1 MENREGYFSR
11 YTVIIARALHL
22 LFVLAMLSSALP
34 LQLVTPVWYLR
45 LADAAVSNAP
55 VLLIAIYLFKFTCPS
70 SSDHY
75 KGGEKLRRF
84 SRLLGFWFA
93 FYAILIPLQLLSY
106 GWLITSSSD
115 GLQRQMSES
124 RRTMETLKKRVQLS
138 PSVDTLADTLREISI
153 APTIGKQVSLGDQ
166 RREALQLIDM
176 QFAKFESGLGSQRI
190 KMIVDLIPGVL
201 RTSIGGTIVIFALLA
216 MKRDR

>member
-1 MENREGYFSR
+1 MENRESRFSG
-11 YTVIIARALHL
+11 YTVTIAGALHL
-22 LFVLAMLSSALP
+22 LFVLALLSSALP
-34 LQLVTPVWYLR
+34 LQPVTPVWYLR

-55 VLLIAIYLFKFTCPS
+55 VLLIAIYLFKFTRPS

-75 KGGEKLRRF
+75 KGGKKLPKL

-106 GWLITSSSD
+106 GWLFTSSSD

-138 PSVDTLADTLREISI
+138 PSVDALAYTFREISI
-153 APTIGKQVSLGDQ
+153 APTIGKQAPLDDQ

-176 QFAKFESGLGSQRI
+176 QFAKFESGLRSQRI

-201 RTSIGGTIVIFALLA
+201 RTSVGGTIVIFALLA